1 MNKKLKLEELNR
13 LSIEDYKKLNKHR
26 IVVVLDDIRSLHNV
40 GSFFRTCDAF
50 AVEKIILSGITACP
64 PHKEIQ
70 KTALGATDSV
80 DWKYEKDCTSS
91 IEKYRELGYKI
102 FAVEQTN
109 KSKVLSSIEYANEP
123 IVLIFGNEV
132 QGVNQQIINCCDESI
147 EIPQFGTKHSFN
159 VSVSCGIVLWA
170 LINQIT

>member
-26 IVVVLDDIRSLHNV
+26 IVVVLDNIRSLHNV

-80 DWKYEKDCTSS
+80 DWKYEEDCTSS

-109 KSKVLSSIEYANEP
+109 KSKALSSIEYANEP